1 MVRVKICGNTD
12 AGQVEL
18 CAACGADCVGFVVE
32 YPVAVPWNLARED
45 AAPLVARV
53 PPMIARAVVTGG
65 EAEKV
70 LAIARFLMPHL
81 VQLHTDN
88 SLEETAAIAGE
99 LSGLGIAL
107 IRAVRIDAATG
118 RASGQ
123 IEDPLE
129 AVLGLEQAGVA
140 AVLLDAR
147 TRDMPAG
154 TGVALDWGMA
164 GEIRAAT
171 ELPLVL
177 AGGLTPENVRRAV
190 EQVQP
195 FAVDVISGV
204 EAARTVKSA
213 ERVRR
218 FIQEAKGL

>member
-32 YPVAVPWNLARED
+32 YPVAVPWNLAREE

-70 LAIARFLMPHL
+70 LAIARFLMPHV

-88 SLEETAAIAGE
+88 SLEETAAIGRE

-118 RASGQ
+118 RASGE

-129 AVLGLEQAGVA
+129 AVLALEQAGVA

-154 TGVALDWGMA
+154 TGVALDWAMA
-164 GEIRAAT
+164 GRIREALR
-171 ELPLVL
+171 LPLIL
-177 AGGLTPENVRRAV
+177 AGGLTPENVRSAV
-190 EQVQP
+190 EQVRP
-195 FAVDVISGV
+195 FAVDVITGV
-204 EAARTVKSA
+204 EASRAVKSA

-218 FIQEAKGL
+218 FIQEAKLA